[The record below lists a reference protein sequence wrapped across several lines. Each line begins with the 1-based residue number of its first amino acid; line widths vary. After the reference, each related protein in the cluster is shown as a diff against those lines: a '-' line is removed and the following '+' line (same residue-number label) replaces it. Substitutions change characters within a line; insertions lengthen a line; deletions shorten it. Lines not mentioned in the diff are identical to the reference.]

1 MMYKKAICFND
12 KEIADQILATNDV
25 AKIKALGRKVRGYD
39 DSVWDKVRQGIVHD
53 GLLAKFSQNKE
64 LKECLLNT
72 GDAILAECSPFDR
85 IWGIGLSIKNPDSLE
100 QVKWRGRNLLGFTLM
115 QVREE
120 LKNKVSD

>member
-53 GLLAKFSQNKE
+53 GLLAKFSQNNE